1 MYVAYMAPHDP
12 RSMPEEF
19 INMYDLNEIS
29 LPPNFYKEHPFDF
42 GVSQV
47 RDEQLLNYPR
57 DEESV
62 KIQIRDY
69 YAMISHL
76 DASVGRIIET
86 LIESGMYEDTI
97 ILFSADNG
105 LAVGQHGLLGKQS
118 VYEHSIRVPFVIAG
132 PGIPVNET
140 RNGYIYLMDVF
151 PTLCDYNGL
160 SIPESVEGISFKK
173 AIENPGICTRQMLY
187 AGYADKVRSIKD
199 YKYKLIEYKCVDLK
213 KLSCSKLMK
222 IRGK

>member
-1 MYVAYMAPHDP
+1 
-12 RSMPEEF
+12 
-19 INMYDLNEIS
+19 
-29 LPPNFYKEHPFDF
+29 
-42 GVSQV
+42 
-47 RDEQLLNYPR
+47 
-57 DEESV
+57 
-62 KIQIRDY
+62 
-69 YAMISHL
+69 
-76 DASVGRIIET
+76 
-86 LIESGMYEDTI
+86 MYEDTI

-187 AGYADKVRSIKD
+187 AGYADKVQSIKITNINLLNTNV
-199 YKYKLIEYKCVDLK
+199 LILK